1 MARNREKAASMLN
14 RWTAMKLHGI
24 DDTTVFQR
32 PIDVKEVKK
41 LNEAETWRRQ
51 CLKEID
57 EKVALIQN
65 PSLGEHR
72 TRDLNDEIN
81 RLLLELKIW
90 EKRIIELNGADY
102 SKLTSGRI
110 DSSKIL
116 EIDGYKY
123 FGSAR
128 DLPGV
133 KELYEKH
140 TYKAPKKTRN
150 DLVKNVDSEYYGFRE
165 ENDLELEK
173 IEKEAEDKMRNIEIE
188 KFKEIQKMRRETNV
202 PSQEEIEKALL
213 EKKKREI
220 LNKYY

>member
-14 RWTAMKLHGI
+14 RWTTMKLHGI

-57 EKVALIQN
+57 DKVAMIQN

-102 SKLTSGRI
+102 SKLTTGKV
-110 DSSKIL
+110 DNSKIL

-123 FGSAR
+123 FGAAR

-133 KELYEKH
+133 RELYERH
-140 TYKAPKKTRN
+140 TYKAPKKTRS
-150 DLVKNVDSEYYGFRE
+150 DLVKNVDSEYYGFKD
-165 ENDLELEK
+165 ENDIELEK
-173 IEKEAEDKMRNIEIE
+173 IEKEAEEKVRKVEIE
-188 KFKEIQKMRRETNV
+188 KFIEIQKLRKESSI

-220 LNKYY
+220 LNKY